1 MDNFSKTI
9 AKQTEAEERI
19 TGGKLEVETDQTS
32 SRVTVTFTSLDSFS
46 IDSLNRDGAL
56 YVRSE
61 EIDKV
66 VVSQTSRRVYRP
78 KWYLNHKRIMNHE
91 ER

>member
-1 MDNFSKTI
+1 MNKLPATSED
-9 AKQTEAEERI
+9 RI
-19 TGGKLEVETDQTS
+19 QGGRLEVETDHTS

-46 IDSLNRDGAL
+46 VDSLNRDGAL

-78 KWYLNHKRIMNHE
+78 KWYLNQQRIMNHE